1 MRYRLAGW
9 WFLVLVLLLPGA
21 RPESA
26 ADTSGAQTANETKV
40 DFDRIRRELLDVINA
55 QRARAGAPP
64 VALDDLAGQV
74 AEAHAQ
80 EMAQHNYLSH
90 WNRDGFLP
98 YMRYGL
104 RGGTAYCAENVSMLS
119 GLSPRAGTAEVRE
132 AILQLQQSMHDE
144 TPPNDGH
151 RRTILNPE
159 HTHVGLGMAVV
170 GKELRLAQEF
180 LSRYI
185 RFESVPAKAQ
195 PGDRLNVVGQV
206 LNPDE
211 YAFYAATVY
220 HEPLPRPLT
229 LERLRQPRPYTLP
242 ETSRMLKPRLT
253 DGSQYTDGT
262 TGEIEVGTGGR
273 FKFELSFPKREP
285 GVYTALVFVQRG
297 VRGKPFPAGSLCVWV
312 E

>member
-1 MRYRLAGW
+1 
-9 WFLVLVLLLPGA
+9 
-21 RPESA
+21 
-26 ADTSGAQTANETKV
+26 
-40 DFDRIRRELLDVINA
+40 
-55 QRARAGAPP
+55 
-64 VALDDLAGQV
+64 
-74 AEAHAQ
+74 
-80 EMAQHNYLSH
+80 MAQYNYLSH

-159 HTHVGLGMAVV
+159 HTHVGLGLAVV

-185 RFESVPAKAQ
+185 RFEPLPTKAR

-211 YAFYAATVY
+211 YAFYAAAVY
-220 HEPLPRPLT
+220 HEPLPQPLT
-229 LERLRQPRPYTLP
+229 LERLRQPRPYALP

-262 TGEIEVGTGGR
+262 TGEVEVGAGGR

-285 GVYTALVFVQRG
+285 GVYTTLVFVQRG
-297 VRGKPFPAGSLCVWV
+297 VKGKPFPAGSLCFWV